1 MQAEA
6 QAGAAREAARAA
18 ALRNGPAPDFDAE
31 EDAATLKARAWDD
44 WKARSTHTHT
54 HARSQAMLTIAE
66 GALKTCFCFNRQS
79 SPIAQDDH
87 PFGYGNSKRR
97 PCG

>member
-6 QAGAAREAARAA
+6 QAGAARQAAHAA

-44 WKARSTHTHT
+44 WKARSTDKAHT
-54 HARSQAMLTIAE
+54 HAWYAARMC
-66 GALKTCFCFNRQS
+66 GAHNVALVCINQRT
-79 SPIAQDDH
+79 QDDH